1 VRSEVRERECAW
13 PQEDRDILLRVS
25 REMIDAGLWVRMETG
40 GFRAGSFIRVVC
52 DASSEAGYELGRTGS
67 GAYVVIDHRRAA
79 VTFHG
84 SLVEAVAFIAFLPS
98 DLSA

>member
-1 VRSEVRERECAW
+1 MRSEVKERDYAW
-13 PQEDRDILLRVS
+13 PQEDQNILLQVS

-40 GFRAGSFIRVVC
+40 GFRAGSFVRVVC
-52 DASSEAGYELGRTGS
+52 DAGGEAGYELGRTGS

-84 SLVEAVAFIAFLPS
+84 SLVEALAFVAFLPS
-98 DLSA
+98 PA